1 MLLLV
6 DTSVWIDF
14 LAARPTR
21 AVNDFRARLDAR
33 QSFALTELIYL
44 EVLQGIR
51 EPATVRKVAS
61 FLRAQTV
68 LYPRHGLRTYEAA
81 ADLYRRCRAA
91 GVTVRGTIDCLIAQL
106 AMEHNAVL
114 FHNDRDY
121 ERIAQVEPRLKLA
134 P

>member
-1 MLLLV
+1 MLLV

-14 LAARPTR
+14 LAPRSTR
-21 AVNDFRARLDAR
+21 AVGYFRAQLDSR
-33 QSFALTELIYL
+33 QPFTLTELIYL

-51 EPATVRKVAS
+51 EPTTARKVAS
-61 FLRAQTV
+61 YLRAQAV

-81 ADLYRRCRAA
+81 ADLYRRCRTA
-91 GVTVRGTIDCLIAQL
+91 GVTVRSTIDCLIAQT
-106 AMEHNAVL
+106 AIEYNATL
-114 FHNDRDY
+114 LHSDRDY

>member
-1 MLLLV
+1 MLLV

-14 LAARPTR
+14 LVPRPTR
-21 AVNDFRARLDAR
+21 AVDYFRAQLDAR

-44 EVLQGIR
+44 EVLQGVR
-51 EPATVRKVAS
+51 EPVTARKVAS
-61 FLRAQTV
+61 YLRAQTV

-91 GVTVRGTIDCLIAQL
+91 GVTVRSTIDCLIAQL
-106 AMEHNAVL
+106 AMEYNATL
-114 FHNDRDY
+114 LHSDRDY
-121 ERIAQVEPRLKLA
+121 EHIAQIDPRLKLA

>member
-1 MLLLV
+1 LLLLV

-21 AVNDFRARLDAR
+21 AVNYFREQLDAR

-44 EVLQGIR
+44 EILQGIR

-61 FLRAQTV
+61 YLRTQAV
-68 LYPRHGLRTYEAA
+68 LHPRHDLRTYEAA
-81 ADLYRRCRAA
+81 ADLYRRCRGA
-91 GVTVRGTIDCLIAQL
+91 GVTVRSTIDCLIAQL

-114 FHNDRDY
+114 LHDDRDY
-121 ERIAQVEPRLKLA
+121 VRIAQVDPRLKLA

>member
-1 MLLLV
+1 MLLV

-14 LAARPTR
+14 LAPRSTR
-21 AVNDFRARLDAR
+21 AVGYFRAQLDSR
-33 QSFALTELIYL
+33 QPFTLTELIYL

-51 EPATVRKVAS
+51 EPATARKVAS
-61 FLRAQTV
+61 YLRAQAV

-91 GVTVRGTIDCLIAQL
+91 GVTVRSTIDCLIAQT
-106 AMEHNAVL
+106 AIEYNATL
-114 FHNDRDY
+114 LHSDRDY